1 MGGGVASGQFGSLG
15 KTWIRVKDQKERKT
29 EQRLSRQTTT
39 ISIPPTC
46 RMSEP
51 TTNTT
56 GDYKDNNSH
65 VWFKLHFYSWSTS
78 SPSTAEVPRSLSTRE
93 ARIQV
98 RKYICEPVHTTH
110 LRAKAVWLPALK
122 IVIVMGGSG
131 GFSVG
136 KVLAARPGG
145 GYTRIWFLE
154 CCRGLDGH
162 LEIDSAEFAGYYE
175 VLGCIIQF
183 WNRHERI

>member
-1 MGGGVASGQFGSLG
+1 MSESSAFGRRFLGGRRSSDGGQFGSEG

-110 LRAKAVWLPALK
+110 LRAKAVWLQALK
-122 IVIVMGGSG
+122 IVIVMGGVG
-131 GFSVG
+131 GFRLG
-136 KVLAARPGG
+136 KYWLLGQVEDIPAFG
-145 GYTRIWFLE
+145 F
-154 CCRGLDGH
+154 
-162 LEIDSAEFAGYYE
+162 SNVAED
-175 VLGCIIQF
+175 
-183 WNRHERI
+183 WMDTWR